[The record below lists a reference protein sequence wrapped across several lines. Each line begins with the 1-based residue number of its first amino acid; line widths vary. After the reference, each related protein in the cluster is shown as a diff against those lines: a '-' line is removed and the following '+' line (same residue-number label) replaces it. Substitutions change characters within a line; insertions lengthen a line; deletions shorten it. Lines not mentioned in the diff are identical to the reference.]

1 MSPGASLIWI
11 ILKVHSVMIKYS
23 GLEGGKGG
31 VVSVQSWGSV
41 SDELQLLCKRRTK
54 PNRQGGEEE
63 LTGPE

>member
-31 VVSVQSWGSV
+31 VVSVQS
-41 SDELQLLCKRRTK
+41 
-54 PNRQGGEEE
+54 
-63 LTGPE
+63 